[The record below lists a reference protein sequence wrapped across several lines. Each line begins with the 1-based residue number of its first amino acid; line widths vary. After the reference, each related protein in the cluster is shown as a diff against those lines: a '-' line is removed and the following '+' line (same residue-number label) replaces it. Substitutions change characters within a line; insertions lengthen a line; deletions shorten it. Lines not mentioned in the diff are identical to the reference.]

1 MTSDLIPAEQLKVE
15 LVYPDGRGGQ
25 HAGSPRSAIM
35 VTHIPTG
42 ISATVELRSQH
53 RSRQVACEMIEA
65 ALTSPNFR

>member
-1 MTSDLIPAEQLKVE
+1 MIPSEDLKIE

-42 ISATVELRSQH
+42 TSATVELRSQH
-53 RSRQVACEMIEA
+53 RSKTVAIEMIES
-65 ALTSPNFR
+65 ALTSPNFK